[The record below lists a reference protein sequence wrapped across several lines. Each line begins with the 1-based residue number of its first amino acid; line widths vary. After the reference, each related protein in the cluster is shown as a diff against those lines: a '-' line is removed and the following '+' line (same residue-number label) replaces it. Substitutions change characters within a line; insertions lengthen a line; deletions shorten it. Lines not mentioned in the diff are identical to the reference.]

1 MPAQGGISKPVP
13 FSREARFMSTTA
25 SISPYRW
32 RVVDIVVAAV
42 VAVACG
48 VLFFGWNIVSDWIT
62 DPLAALL
69 PGMQALGYGVWL
81 IAGPLTALIV
91 RKPGAA
97 LFGELVAASVSALLG
112 AQWGFLTLQSGLVQG
127 LAAELIFAVFA
138 YRVWSWPV
146 AVLSGAAAGLA
157 MAVND
162 LILWYAGAD
171 TLFGIVYTIGGV
183 LSGAVIAGLLAW
195 LLVRGLARTGALT
208 RFAAGRELAERV

>member
-1 MPAQGGISKPVP
+1 
-13 FSREARFMSTTA
+13 MSTTA
-25 SISPYRW
+25 STNPYRW

-48 VLFFGWNIVSDWIT
+48 VLFFGWNIASDWVT

-69 PGMQALGYGVWL
+69 PGLQALGYGVWL
-81 IAGPLTALIV
+81 LAGPLTALIV

-112 AQWGFLTLQSGLVQG
+112 AQWGLLTLESGLVQG
-127 LAAELIFAVFA
+127 LAAEIVFAIFA

-146 AVLSGAAAGLA
+146 AVLAGAAAGLA

-162 LILWYAGAD
+162 LFLWYAGAGA
-171 TLFGIVYTIGGV
+171 LFGVVYTISGV
-183 LSGAVIAGLLAW
+183 ASGAVIAGLLAW

-208 RFAAGRELAERV
+208 RFAAGRELTERV